1 MKYSLNVL
9 IILSILFCI
18 SCRKSDYVLEE
29 NEIEYTDNG
38 SGTGTVTWTKNKTWF
53 VKGFVFVNDGQT
65 LTIEPGTVVKFRKGQ
80 GNTASALI
88 IARGGK
94 IIAEGTPEE
103 PIIFTSEDDDLN
115 GSLDTKEKGLWGGLI
130 ILGNAPLNTPSG
142 EAVIEGIPL
151 SDQRIVY
158 GGNKSDDDS
167 GILKYISIR
176 HGGTEI
182 GEDNEI
188 NGLTLGGVGN
198 GTTIEHIEV
207 IANADDGIEFFGGT
221 VNTKYLLSAYN
232 GDDAFDYDLGYQ
244 GNNQFWFA
252 VQDEYSGDHMIEA
265 DGGQEVVNTIPY
277 SIPYIY
283 NCTFIGA
290 NTSQLKILGFR
301 NNAGGHICNSIF
313 TNFKQGVLLSYEN
326 GVSDSY
332 AQWQNSNI
340 SVQNNIFYQVKDNVA
355 DEVFQVSGNNPPEG
369 IISNWSAYFDLGGNA
384 IQHLDISIYNPI
396 PFNQISDNLA
406 AYPGNSFFE
415 EVNFKGAFGTYLW
428 FDQWTLYSQIINEE

>member
-38 SGTGTVTWTKNKTWF
+38 SGTGTVTWTKDKTWF

-65 LTIEPGTVVKFRKGQ
+65 LTIEPGAVVKFRTGQ
-80 GNTASALI
+80 SSTASALI

-94 IIAEGTPEE
+94 IIAEGTAEE
-103 PIIFTSEDDDLN
+103 PIIFTSEKDDLN

-158 GGNKSDDDS
+158 GGNVSDDDS
-167 GILKYISIR
+167 GILKYVSIR

-182 GEDNEI
+182 GEGNEI
-188 NGLTLGGVGN
+188 NGLTLGGVGS

-252 VQDEYSGDHMIEA
+252 VQDEYSGDYMIEA

-332 AQWQNSNI
+332 AQWQNNNI
-340 SVQNNIFYQVKDNVA
+340 SVQNNVFYQVKENNA
-355 DEVFQVSGNNPPEG
+355 DEIFQVSGNNPPEG
-369 IISNWSAYFDLGGNA
+369 IISNWSGYFDLAENA

-396 PFNQISDNLA
+396 PFNQINDNLA
-406 AYPGNSFFE
+406 VYPGNSFFE
-415 EVNFKGAFGTYLW
+415 EANFKGAFGTYLW
-428 FDQWTLYSQIINEE
+428 FDQWTLYSQITNKK